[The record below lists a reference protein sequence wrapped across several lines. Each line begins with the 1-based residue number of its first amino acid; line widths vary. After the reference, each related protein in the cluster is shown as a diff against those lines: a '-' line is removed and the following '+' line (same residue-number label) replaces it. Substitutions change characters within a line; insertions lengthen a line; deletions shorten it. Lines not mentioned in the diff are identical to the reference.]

1 MALSDHN
8 WEVVVYLHLRF
19 SQENQTHGLYG
30 YPGGRVIHGIE
41 NVIGLQKRSPFLT
54 KMKLIIIIIIMT
66 AINPTT
72 IKAPTMAPAERP
84 PLSSSSS
91 GLVGLVG
98 ILPLP
103 GALVPAE

>member
-1 MALSDHN
+1 MVGGSALYSTAGAGAKAAT
-8 WEVVVYLHLRF
+8 VFGVLSLLH
-19 SQENQTHGLYG
+19 
-30 YPGGRVIHGIE
+30 
-41 NVIGLQKRSPFLT
+41 LT
-54 KMKLIIIIIIMT
+54 KMKASTIMT
-66 AINPTT
+66 AIDPRT
-72 IKAPTMAPAERP
+72 IPTMAPAERP

>member
-1 MALSDHN
+1 MALCDHN
-8 WEVVVYLHLRF
+8 WEVVVYLHLRY

-41 NVIGLQKRSPFLT
+41 NVIGLEKRSLFLT
-54 KMKLIIIIIIMT
+54 KMKVIIIITIMT
-66 AINPTT
+66 AINPRT
-72 IKAPTMAPAERP
+72 IPTMAPAERP

-103 GALVPAE
+103 GALVPIE

>member
-1 MALSDHN
+1 MTPLVGMTWGCTGKPGSGRYAHSDGWVVGGSALYSTAGAGAKAAT
-8 WEVVVYLHLRF
+8 VFGVLSLLH
-19 SQENQTHGLYG
+19 
-30 YPGGRVIHGIE
+30 
-41 NVIGLQKRSPFLT
+41 LT
-54 KMKLIIIIIIMT
+54 KMKASTMT
-66 AINPTT
+66 AASDHRT
-72 IKAPTMAPAERP
+72 IPTMAPAERP